1 MSNPGPASVQTIH
14 PTNLTTDQA
23 IRLLAYYK
31 QVNLGQAGD
40 TVLPIL
46 NTSQYSVS
54 NVVLTNASGA
64 VSSAAAGLFPAPA
77 GQGTAIVASA
87 TLTIATGAVVQETVA
102 STALQTT
109 QNLYFN
115 VATAQSG
122 VAVDVYVYGYD
133 FPQF

>member
-14 PTNLTTDQA
+14 PTNLATDQA

-31 QVNLGQAGD
+31 QVPLSATGD

-54 NVVLTNASGA
+54 NVILTNASGA
-64 VSSAAAGLFPAPA
+64 VSTAAAGLFPAPA
-77 GQGTAIVASA
+77 AQGTAIVASA
-87 TLTIATGAVVQETVA
+87 TLTVATGAVVQETVA

>member
-1 MSNPGPASVQTIH
+1 MANPGPASVQTIH
-14 PTNLTTDQA
+14 PTNLATDQA

-31 QVNLGQAGD
+31 QVPLNATGD

-46 NTSQYSVS
+46 NTNQYSVS

-64 VSSAAAGLFPAPA
+64 VSSAAAGLFPSPSAT
-77 GQGTAIVASA
+77 GTAIVANA
-87 TLTIATGAVVQETVA
+87 TLTVGVNAVVQSTVA
-102 STALQTT
+102 STALQTG

>member
-14 PTNLTTDQA
+14 PTNLATDQA

-31 QVNLGQAGD
+31 QVNLGATGD
-40 TVLPIL
+40 TVLPIF

-54 NVVLTNASGA
+54 NVILTNAST
-64 VSSAAAGLFPAPA
+64 SISTAAAGVFPAPSA
-77 GQGTAIVASA
+77 TGTAIVANA
-87 TLTIATGAVVQETVA
+87 TLTVATGAVVQETVA

-115 VATAQSG
+115 VATAQAG
-122 VAVDVYVYGYD
+122 YVDVYVYGYD